1 MSTPFVWF
9 HNGSD
14 KPADAVAFYE
24 KLLGWKGSDGPPG
37 MTMLAREAGPFAAVT
52 PRSGKVAGWVPYVQV
67 DDVAAETRRAVQLGA
82 ELLEDQARG
91 PAGTYSLVRDPGG
104 ATLALWQKA

>member
-1 MSTPFVWF
+1 MSSTFVWF

-24 KLLGWKGSDGPPG
+24 KLLDWKGSEGPPG
-37 MTMLAREAGPFAAVT
+37 MTMLAHEAGPFAAVM
-52 PRSGKVAGWVPYVQV
+52 PRKGKAGGWVPYVQV
-67 DDVAAETRRAVQLGA
+67 DDVAAATRRAVQLGA
-82 ELLEDQARG
+82 ELVEDQTRG
-91 PAGTYSLVRDPGG
+91 PAGTYSVIRDPGG